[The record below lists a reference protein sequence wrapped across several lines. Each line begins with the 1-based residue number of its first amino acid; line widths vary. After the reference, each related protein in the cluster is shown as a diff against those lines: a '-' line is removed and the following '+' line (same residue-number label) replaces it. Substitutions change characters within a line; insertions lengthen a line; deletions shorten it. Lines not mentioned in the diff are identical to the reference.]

1 MLPRPPQ
8 EGREKTKILYD
19 HHVVRPTS
27 LDSRE
32 PRCGSVHMQ
41 QATAQE
47 MSIDNLMGADVYG
60 AQDDNIGSINDV
72 VMGQDGQAEY
82 VVVDVGGFLGLGA
95 HSVAP
100 GMDEVQVLR
109 EDDDTLRVY
118 VDATQEQLENAPEYQ
133 GQN

>member
-1 MLPRPPQ
+1 
-8 EGREKTKILYD
+8 
-19 HHVVRPTS
+19 
-27 LDSRE
+27 
-32 PRCGSVHMQ
+32 MQ